1 METLIAVHM
10 LKQRLI
16 DVGEIHITR
25 TTLGKKQGE
34 RYLIYLPTN
43 RNYVW
48 KLLHDLGV
56 KVRVYIEIPED
67 VLEKV
72 GREGMQM
79 R

>member
-1 METLIAVHM
+1 METLIVAHM

-16 DVGEIHITR
+16 DAGEIHITR

-48 KLLHDLGV
+48 KLLHDLNV
-56 KVRVYIEIPED
+56 KIRVYLEIPED

-72 GREGMQM
+72 DKEGT
-79 R
+79 